1 MVRRLKEDKKMG
13 IPAGGE
19 LSADHDAAAV
29 EQRAAP
35 RFTALIRSAKL
46 VCGLGEFICVVRD
59 VSSSGVRLR
68 CFHDV
73 PRDPDMALVLPNGES
88 FAIEPVRGEGA
99 EASFRFLN
107 EVPIEALLHES
118 KAYPR
123 RPLRLNLALPVT
135 LRTLAGPA
143 AAVTR
148 NISQQGCCVES
159 PLPLALA
166 QQVIV
171 ESPRLPGI
179 RAKVQWRQAG
189 TFGLVFDDTFSLR
202 DFAIHVARLQSPA
215 LVSG

>member
-1 MVRRLKEDKKMG
+1 MAIAAKDERG
-13 IPAGGE
+13 
-19 LSADHDAAAV
+19 ADHDAAAF

-59 VSSSGVRLR
+59 VSSTGVRLR

-73 PRDPDMALVLPNGES
+73 PQDPDMALELPNGEA
-88 FAIEPVRGEGA
+88 FAVAPVRGDGA
-99 EASFRFLN
+99 EASFRFLKD
-107 EVPIEALLHES
+107 VPIEALLHEG

-123 RPLRLNLALPVT
+123 RPLRLNLALPMT

-159 PLPLALA
+159 SLPLALA

-171 ESPRLPGI
+171 ESPRLPGV
-179 RAKVQWRQAG
+179 RARVQWRRSGA
-189 TFGLVFDDTFSLR
+189 FGLVFDDTFSLR
-202 DFAIHVARLQSPA
+202 DFAIHVARLQCPA
-215 LVSG
+215 LVSA